1 MFKYILYCLH
11 LLYVRS
17 NDYTVRSY
25 MYVRIFDVRTLVNM
39 CMYNCAN
46 EHIYV
51 YVRSYE
57 RTIYIVRTY
66 SCIYTYS
73 QVYVRRKYVRTYERT
88 YTQICSFALIL
99 LHCFIVCTHV
109 RVVRTHIML

>member
-39 CMYNCAN
+39 CKYNCT
-46 EHIYV
+46 YV
-51 YVRSYE
+51 QYISYVHMSVRTHRYVRSHWF
-57 RTIYIVRTY
+57 
-66 SCIYTYS
+66 CYTVS
-73 QVYVRRKYVRTYERT
+73 
-88 YTQICSFALIL
+88 SF
-99 LHCFIVCTHV
+99 CTHV
-109 RVVRTHIML
+109 RVVRTHVML